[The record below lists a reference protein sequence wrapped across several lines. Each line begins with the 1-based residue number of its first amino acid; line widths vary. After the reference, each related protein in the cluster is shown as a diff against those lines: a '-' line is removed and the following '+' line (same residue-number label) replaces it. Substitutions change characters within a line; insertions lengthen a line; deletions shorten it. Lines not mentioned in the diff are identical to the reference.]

1 LVASRSSFGV
11 GRWAFGR
18 LGGSGRRQVAAK
30 GEIKGKIKVKG
41 EITDCLYNSCFL
53 VVGPGGCLKVLLLE
67 NISGVAVSQFEEA
80 GFEVEALKGALDEAE
95 LVKKIRG
102 VSILGARSKT
112 QISAAV
118 LDASPELVA
127 VGAFCIGVDKIDR
140 AASSDRGIAVFNDPH
155 SNSRSVAELVM
166 GEIILLLRR
175 TFEASTRLH
184 GGVWNKSAAGSHE
197 VRGQTLG
204 IVGYGKIGSQ
214 VSDLAEAMGMRV
226 VFHDVAHVL
235 ARGNARAVSF
245 RELLGTADV
254 ITLHV
259 DGKPQNQNLFG
270 EEELSAMK
278 EGACLINLSRGMVV
292 DHEALA
298 RHLKGGR
305 VAGAAIDV
313 FPQEPE
319 TGGAFAS
326 PLQGLGNVI
335 LTPHV
340 GGSTEEAQQNI
351 GQFVSAKMIDY
362 FRSGNSFM
370 SVNLPQCHLDY
381 EAGSHRMMH
390 IHHNVPGILRA
401 INDILAD
408 RGINIERQVLDT
420 RGNLGYAIYDI
431 NQACDAELMGKLRD
445 IPHTVRVRTAS

>member
-1 LVASRSSFGV
+1 MIRSPNV
-11 GRWAFGR
+11 R
-18 LGGSGRRQVAAK
+18 
-30 GEIKGKIKVKG
+30 
-41 EITDCLYNSCFL
+41 
-53 VVGPGGCLKVLLLE
+53 GGCLKVLLLE
-67 NISGVAVSQFEEA
+67 NISGVAASQFEEA
-80 GFEVEALKGALDEAE
+80 GFEVESLKGALDEAK
-95 LVKKIRG
+95 LIQKIRG
-102 VSILGARSKT
+102 TSILGARSKT
-112 QISAAV
+112 HISAAV

-140 AASSDRGIAVFNDPH
+140 TASSERGIAVFNDPH
-155 SNSRSVAELVM
+155 SNSRSVAELAM
-166 GEIILLLRR
+166 GETILLMRR

-184 GGVWNKSAAGSHE
+184 GGQWNKSSAGSHE

-245 RELLGTADV
+245 RELLEISDV

-270 EEELSAMK
+270 EEQFQAMK
-278 EGACLINLSRGMVV
+278 DGACLINLSRGFVV

-298 RHLKGGR
+298 RHLKSGKL
-305 VAGAAIDV
+305 AGAAVDV

-319 TGGAFAS
+319 TGGPFTS
-326 PLQGLGNVI
+326 PLQGLPNVI

-362 FRSGNSFM
+362 FRSGNSLM
-370 SVNLPQCHLDY
+370 SVNLPHCHLDY
-381 EAGSHRMMH
+381 EPGSHRLMH
-390 IHHNVPGILRA
+390 IHHNMPGILRA

-431 NQACDAELMGKLRD
+431 NQACDDDLLAKLRAV
-445 IPHTVRVRTAS
+445 PHTVRVRVPGEVRG